1 LRHDGLG
8 VEERICIEGKA
19 TLDTAARIQQLVV
32 VTRQATVR
40 YTVHHATSRRKSNSY
55 EDLWALSRP
64 TLAFVSVS
72 QPRTCRC
79 MSTRPGVYKY
89 IPLPSQPCLSLCLYP
104 FSISNLESHCMQTHA
119 ITLLSDSFSRILQH
133 MSVLSCPQRNLACLI
148 ATWHLFLPQPPFRY
162 MQHAPRQSRP
172 VVAAAASVHHCTGLF
187 VELEIATPS
196 SILEPVDE
204 QLEMDPCVSP

>member
-1 LRHDGLG
+1 M
-8 VEERICIEGKA
+8 EGKS

-32 VTRQATVR
+32 VTRQLTVR

-89 IPLPSQPCLSLCLYP
+89 IPLPVSHAYRCAYIRFRYLISSLTACRHMQ
-104 FSISNLESHCMQTHA
+104 SHCYLTASLAYSNICRSCLVLNA
-119 ITLLSDSFSRILQH
+119 ISPALSQ
-133 MSVLSCPQRNLACLI
+133 CN
-148 ATWHLFLPQPPFRY
+148 ATWHMFLDD
-162 MQHAPRQSRP
+162 SRFVTCTSP
-172 VVAAAASVHHCTGLF
+172 KPARSGRRHVGASLHRAVRG
-187 VELEIATPS
+187 A
-196 SILEPVDE
+196 
-204 QLEMDPCVSP
+204 